1 MMTEDEF
8 QDLAKTENWIAL
20 GAWLNQVIQD
30 SEAYGF
36 EFPDDALQSVAE
48 IRGTKPASLRN
59 PMSAAKWLKSNRPD
73 LFDSKPDWLAMMQV
87 IMLSRIDRY
96 DPKKAHEIT
105 DAVLSG
111 ELSQAETK
119 SILDQARLAEKPT
132 VVIARGGF
140 GGQKRAR
147 DFTSNAKK
155 LIKQNANDIFDTRKT
170 LTVRE
175 GRTFE
180 PLATDLIVYQGS
192 QPFAAIEIRGPRN
205 RIDPGYLI
213 DQLARAALL
222 LRKVPEVLY
231 IVPEKS
237 EYKLDELVAI
247 RDKLEIEGIKFGT
260 LPEKRLLTPGD
271 MSIVG

>member
-20 GAWLNQVIQD
+20 GAWLNRVVQD
-30 SEAYGF
+30 SQAFGF
-36 EFPDDALQSVAE
+36 AFPDDALQSVAA

-59 PMSAAKWLKSNRPD
+59 PMSAAKWLEQNRPD
-73 LFDSKPDWLAMMQV
+73 LFESKPDWLAMMQV
-87 IMLSRIDRY
+87 ILLSRIDRY
-96 DPKKAHEIT
+96 DPKKSKEIA

-111 ELSQAETK
+111 ELSQADTK
-119 SILDQARLAEKPT
+119 SILDEVRLAEKPA

-140 GGQKRAR
+140 GGQRRAR
-147 DFTSNAKK
+147 DFEVNAKM
-155 LIKQNANDIFDTRKT
+155 LFKQNTSDIFNVEN

-180 PLATDLIVYQGS
+180 PLATDLIVYKGS
-192 QPFAAIEIRGPRN
+192 EPFAAIEIKGPRN

-222 LRKVPEVLY
+222 LRKVPQVLY
-231 IVPEKS
+231 VVPEQS
-237 EYKLDELVAI
+237 EYKLGELVAI

-260 LPEKRLLTPGD
+260 LPEKSRLAPKDLKVLG
-271 MSIVG
+271 